1 MKMPERM
8 EAKADAVFRVGKY
21 TFRADFDSANLNS
34 VEPGAAPNEFMLRTN
49 RDCGGT
55 ANEKATRT
63 WFYFGVHGHAVGE
76 LLTMTITN
84 LNKQG
89 RLFSQDYRP
98 WCWFPA
104 QGDWQPLKLK
114 VTYRREGDDFQL
126 RFSHRFETEEEALFA
141 FAIPFSYAQNCEL
154 LDHLDTLLQP
164 YTVLPPAYEL
174 DPAKDPSTAPQP
186 PGVPTAASRFTPRTP
201 SPAMSASGGSG
212 PVASRR
218 APAALPARATSY
230 SIASPAAAAARRNS
244 GISSDTGTPVSATAT
259 GGSGASF
266 SGGVGSSAPSYT
278 CDEGP
283 SRLYYRRQ
291 LLTRSLEGRRIEV
304 ITITDCAGTA
314 GAGGGE
320 LEPPLPG
327 VFEHDPG
334 PPAAAFNPEHK
345 KVFFVSSRVHP
356 GETPATH
363 MFNGLLAFLLR
374 RTDPRAAALRR
385 RFVFKLVPIVNA
397 DGVAVG
403 NYRTD
408 TLGQNLNRFYLG
420 TPDEQTQP
428 AVFAVKALLMHYA
441 QQGLLQYY
449 IDLHA
454 HANKKGVFIYGNTLE
469 DGEAHLQSLMYARLV
484 ALNNPVFDFVG
495 CNFTEKNMSR
505 ADKDG
510 ASKEG
515 AGRVALYRETGL
527 THLYTIEANYNTSAR
542 VNTVAPASGDH
553 AGRASPP
560 CNRRFP
566 PKFTASVLQGVGRA
580 IAVAALDMEGANPWT
595 RLPHSEHRSLEGV
608 RSWITSVLRA
618 ASETRAAHL
627 PPMSDAAVE
636 AMRATA
642 APATSSA
649 RSSASGSLARR
660 RSSSMH
666 SADGPPVTA
675 VMGHAFG
682 RTVSMSTSA
691 AGSAI
696 SRRPPIPAPTP
707 PLPSRRPPGG
717 VLSTPTA
724 ASSGSGTGVFGAG
737 ALAGHHGTHA
747 GPGAL
752 ARSTS
757 LPVRSST
764 PLASRLHQPHQHQPS
779 SHSQPQVHLAQ
790 AQAPQPHVLEH
801 AALALPTQGALGE
814 DAPDGG
820 VREDAI
826 MPGSGAGA
834 GGGTLEWSI
843 AEGGPPRP
851 VEDGP
856 SESDG
861 DSSGDEAGRPGVPP
875 TPVTASSPSGSVFPP
890 PRPGSARL
898 RGMDGVVATGS
909 SLRASLNRSLGSPAG
924 GAGGAVVKE
933 FRIPLMDHRVQPGS
947 SNAAASATA
956 AGQPEGGAAGSPV
969 ALDPTL
975 AMRMPYTGGAV
986 SRDMGGGPSRPLSAG
1001 AVGRPMSASG
1011 ARQAGAPAAAAA
1023 ASGSSTASA
1032 AAGSGSGTSGGGN
1045 ISGTLSGSNATGSNL
1060 HRGPIALVPAG
1071 RGASASTVVGGTVSG
1086 PAAPHNWRVSAALN
1100 TRVLGSTV
1108 PPGILLDPSAGGGA
1122 PANTPKSRSSLS
1134 FVRSSSANRKGR

>member
-1 MKMPERM
+1 MGPQVHRSNTRAALCIEILQ
-8 EAKADAVFRVGKY
+8 VGKF
-21 TFRADFDSANLNS
+21 TFRADFDSGNLNS

-63 WFYFGVHGHAVGE
+63 WFYFGVHGHTVGE
-76 LLTMTITN
+76 LLTMT
-84 LNKQG
+84 
-89 RLFSQDYRP
+89 
-98 WCWFPA
+98 
-104 QGDWQPLKLK
+104 LK

-126 RFSHRFETEEEALFA
+126 RFSHRFESEEEALFA

-154 LDHLDTLLQP
+154 LDHLDALMQP
-164 YTVLPPAYEL
+164 YTVMPPPYEL

-186 PGVPTAASRFTPRTP
+186 PGVPSAASRFTPRTP
-201 SPAMSASGGSG
+201 SPAMSASGGTG

-218 APAALPARATSY
+218 VPAA
-230 SIASPAAAAARRNS
+230 SIARGTAAGVGSPAAAVARRNS
-244 GISSDTGTPVSATAT
+244 GISSDTGAPALGAAA
-259 GGSGASF
+259 GGGGGGGASF
-266 SGGVGSSAPSYT
+266 SGGAGSSAPSYT
-278 CDEGP
+278 SDEGP

-304 ITITDCAGTA
+304 ITITDCAGAA

-334 PPAAAFNPEHK
+334 PPAATFSPEHK

-408 TLGQNLNRFYLG
+408 TLGQNLNRYYLG

-428 AVFAVKALLMHYA
+428 AVFAIKALLMHYA

-454 HANKKGVFIYGNTLE
+454 HANKKGVFIFGNTLE
-469 DGEAHLQSLMYARLV
+469 DGEAHLQSLIYSRLV

-608 RSWITSVLRA
+608 RSWISSVLRA

-636 AMRATA
+636 AMRAAA
-642 APATSSA
+642 APATASG
-649 RSSASGSLARR
+649 RSSASGRLAR
-660 RSSSMH
+660 
-666 SADGPPVTA
+666 A
-675 VMGHAFG
+675 
-682 RTVSMSTSA
+682 
-691 AGSAI
+691 
-696 SRRPPIPAPTP
+696 
-707 PLPSRRPPGG
+707 
-717 VLSTPTA
+717 
-724 ASSGSGTGVFGAG
+724 
-737 ALAGHHGTHA
+737 
-747 GPGAL
+747 
-752 ARSTS
+752 
-757 LPVRSST
+757 
-764 PLASRLHQPHQHQPS
+764 
-779 SHSQPQVHLAQ
+779 
-790 AQAPQPHVLEH
+790 
-801 AALALPTQGALGE
+801 
-814 DAPDGG
+814 
-820 VREDAI
+820 
-826 MPGSGAGA
+826 SGAG
-834 GGGTLEWSI
+834 I
-843 AEGGPPRP
+843 
-851 VEDGP
+851 
-856 SESDG
+856 
-861 DSSGDEAGRPGVPP
+861 
-875 TPVTASSPSGSVFPP
+875 
-890 PRPGSARL
+890 
-898 RGMDGVVATGS
+898 
-909 SLRASLNRSLGSPAG
+909 
-924 GAGGAVVKE
+924 
-933 FRIPLMDHRVQPGS
+933 
-947 SNAAASATA
+947 ATA
-956 AGQPEGGAAGSPV
+956 A
-969 ALDPTL
+969 
-975 AMRMPYTGGAV
+975 TG
-986 SRDMGGGPSRPLSAG
+986 P
-1001 AVGRPMSASG
+1001 
-1011 ARQAGAPAAAAA
+1011 
-1023 ASGSSTASA
+1023 
-1032 AAGSGSGTSGGGN
+1032 
-1045 ISGTLSGSNATGSNL
+1045 
-1060 HRGPIALVPAG
+1060 
-1071 RGASASTVVGGTVSG
+1071 
-1086 PAAPHNWRVSAALN
+1086 
-1100 TRVLGSTV
+1100 
-1108 PPGILLDPSAGGGA
+1108 
-1122 PANTPKSRSSLS
+1122 
-1134 FVRSSSANRKGR
+1134 

>member
-1 MKMPERM
+1 MSFVSFDQKPHPEDVANVLLAMKTPERM
-8 EAKADAVFRVGKY
+8 DAKADAVFRVGKF
-21 TFRADFDSANLNS
+21 TFRADFDSGNLNS
-34 VEPGAAPNEFMLRTN
+34 VDPGAAPNEFMLRTN

-114 VTYRREGDDFQL
+114 VTYRREDEDFQL
-126 RFSHRFETEEEALFA
+126 RFSHRFESEDEALFA

-154 LDHLDTLLQP
+154 LDHLDALMQP
-164 YTVLPPAYEL
+164 YTVMPPAHEL

-186 PGVPTAASRFTPRTP
+186 PGVPSAASRFTPRTP
-201 SPAMSASGGSG
+201 SPAMSASGATG

-218 APAALPARATSY
+218 APAASPARGAASG
-230 SIASPAAAAARRNS
+230 IASPAAAAARRNS
-244 GISSDTGTPVSATAT
+244 GITSDTGTPVSGSAAATA
-259 GGSGASF
+259 GGGGGGGASF
-266 SGGVGSSAPSYT
+266 SGGAGASAPSYT
-278 CDEGP
+278 SDEGP

-304 ITITDCAGTA
+304 ITITDCAGAA

-320 LEPPLPG
+320 LEPSLPG
-327 VFEHDPG
+327 VFDHDPG
-334 PPAAAFNPEHK
+334 PPAAAFSAEHK

-408 TLGQNLNRFYLG
+408 TLGQNLNRYYLG

-428 AVFAVKALLMHYA
+428 AVFAIKALLMHYA

-469 DGEAHLQSLMYARLV
+469 DGEAHLQSLIYSRLV

-608 RSWITSVLRA
+608 RSWISSVLRA

-636 AMRATA
+636 AMRAAA
-642 APATSSA
+642 APATSGS
-649 RSSASGSLARR
+649 RSSASSGLARPA
-660 RSSSMH
+660 M
-666 SADGPPVTA
+666 
-675 VMGHAFG
+675 
-682 RTVSMSTSA
+682 
-691 AGSAI
+691 

-707 PLPSRRPPGG
+707 PLPSRRPHG
-717 VLSTPTA
+717 VLSTQAGVSTGAGSA
-724 ASSGSGTGVFGAG
+724 ASGAG
-737 ALAGHHGTHA
+737 TLAGHRGA
-747 GPGAL
+747 LPGSGAL

-764 PLASRLHQPHQHQPS
+764 PLASRLHQPHHAYPHQPS
-779 SHSQPQVHLAQ
+779 ALSQPQAHLTQ
-790 AQAPQPHVLEH
+790 ASSQQPRVLEH
-801 AALALPTQGALGE
+801 AASALPTQGAWEVEAPPDLDVVE
-814 DAPDGG
+814 DAT
-820 VREDAI
+820 AL
-826 MPGSGAGA
+826 GAGCGA
-834 GGGTLEWSI
+834 GGNVLEWSVP
-843 AEGGPPRP
+843 EGGPSRP

-861 DSSGDEAGRPGVPP
+861 DDSSGAEAEGPGVPP
-875 TPVTASSPSGSVFPP
+875 TPVTTSSPTGSMLPP
-890 PRPGSARL
+890 PRPGSARF

-909 SLRASLNRSLGSPAG
+909 SMRASLNRSLGSPGG
-924 GAGGAVVKE
+924 GAIGGGSGGLSGGGAVKE
-933 FRIPLMDHRVQPGS
+933 FRIPLMDRVSPG
-947 SNAAASATA
+947 
-956 AGQPEGGAAGSPV
+956 GGGAAAATAVAEQLDGGAASSAV

-975 AMRMPYTGGAV
+975 AARAPYPGAAG
-986 SRDMGGGPSRPLSAG
+986 SRDMGGASRPLSAG
-1001 AVGRPMSASG
+1001 YKA
-1011 ARQAGAPAAAAA
+1011 
-1023 ASGSSTASA
+1023 T
-1032 AAGSGSGTSGGGN
+1032 AGSG
-1045 ISGTLSGSNATGSNL
+1045 LST
-1060 HRGPIALVPAG
+1060 I
-1071 RGASASTVVGGTVSG
+1071 VGGTVG
-1086 PAAPHNWRVSAALN
+1086 GLAAPHGWRASATLN

-1108 PPGILLDPSAGGGA
+1108 PPGILLDPASGNSGPA
-1122 PANTPKSRSSLS
+1122 PTPKSRSSLS
-1134 FVRSSSANRKGR
+1134 FVRSSSASRRGR